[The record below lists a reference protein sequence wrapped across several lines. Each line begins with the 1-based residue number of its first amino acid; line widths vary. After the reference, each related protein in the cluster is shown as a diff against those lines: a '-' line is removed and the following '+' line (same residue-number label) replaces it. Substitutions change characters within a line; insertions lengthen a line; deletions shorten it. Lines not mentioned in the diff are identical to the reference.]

1 MQDSFPRRV
10 CGPVENLTFAILCLQ
25 LNLSP
30 VSGWHLWLCP
40 DTALSCHPLSL
51 IIFSSGVQLPTA
63 ASPAQATAPSVSSPT
78 DEWFKQKSVVSPS
91 GGSKSE
97 IEVSS
102 EGGGRGHVARLP
114 SGSWWLMASFS
125 FSRTWLICASAT
137 SLPSCLHAVSLCVR
151 ICVRFFLFIWALG
164 AALLQSDLILITSAM
179 T

>member
-51 IIFSSGVQLPTA
+51 ITFGSGVQLPTA

-102 EGGGRGHVARLP
+102 EGGGRGRVACLP
-114 SGSWWLMASFS
+114 PGSWWLMAS

-137 SLPSCLHAVSLCVR
+137 SQPSCLHAVSLCVR
-151 ICVRFFLFIWALG
+151 TCVRFFLFILASR